1 MAIIIDNTNS
11 NAMDQAV
18 LAISQETP
26 VVNLPTEGVSIDF
39 CVCNYVCEYENNVF
53 ASLTDSA
60 DYKNDKTSFLIGLTA
75 NSSILEITLVGP
87 DDETVIT
94 DDTFGEYFSKG
105 SFTNTDN
112 QINYVGFIA
121 NWNNILSIKGAGL
134 YYFKFKETVFSQDYE
149 SESIKYK
156 LQNYNEAQAN
166 KTIRFKFIQNGIIE
180 NGLDYTGLNWQVQ
193 IRIKAKLK
201 YLGFTLEQ
209 DNYLTSSRT
218 IRQIQDKKIRNFEIE
233 TYLIPSAVGN
243 ILETGVLA
251 NNILISNYDFF
262 AYELLDDLAITI
274 TENSDFKGNY
284 NTNNQGSFVFTAE
297 ERTQNSIKRNV

>member
-39 CVCNYVCEYENNVF
+39 CVCNYVCEYENDVF
-53 ASLTDSA
+53 ASLTDST

-112 QINYVGFIA
+112 QVNYVGFIA

-156 LQNYNEAQAN
+156 LHNYNEAQAN

-180 NGLDYTGLNWQVQ
+180 NGLDYTGLNWEVQ

-262 AYELLDDLAITI
+262 AYELLEDLAITI